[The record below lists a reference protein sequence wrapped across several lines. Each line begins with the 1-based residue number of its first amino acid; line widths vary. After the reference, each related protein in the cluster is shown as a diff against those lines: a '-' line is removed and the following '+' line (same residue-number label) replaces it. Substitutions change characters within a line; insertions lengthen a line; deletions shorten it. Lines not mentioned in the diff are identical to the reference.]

1 MKEQKETIAG
11 KERASSGKKGR
22 ASRPHPAN
30 GLVRNETDFENP
42 GTLAPPEAEVTLAG
56 GQKVSEKLF
65 TIDFPF
71 DGGIRTVRVSFA
83 PIQELLIG
91 TEMLAGY
98 RLEID
103 FVARTVWLDEV
114 IGP

>member
-42 GTLAPPEAEVTLAG
+42 GTLAPPEAEVTLAHQVYQQLEVRILNG
-56 GQKVSEKLF
+56 EWLPNTKVSLRKLALSLE
-65 TIDFPF
+65 TSMQP
-71 DGGIRTVRVSFA
+71 VRDAVGKLVS
-83 PIQELLIG
+83 G
-91 TEMLAGY
+91 
-98 RLEID
+98 
-103 FVARTVWLDEV
+103 
-114 IGP
+114 